1 MRRRAA
7 RSGKGGRERKAES
20 RERQLFFVEGERT
33 AFSVRKSAR
42 CFSLHNGQG
51 QRNGAAAAAARDVRN
66 GARSG
71 NTDKGIEKG
80 GGEGEKGEKILSH
93 LVRLP
98 KKKHG
103 PVRGGERGPTRPTR
117 AGSAWRGKVSVPPLD
132 SCVGVSSKKSMHTGK
147 THTGCGAERREG
159 GRGLRADQPLSLRL
173 VSPPRPRGKRRQPLK
188 VPPG

>member
-1 MRRRAA
+1 MPASCRPSSGPSPTWARPTPTGWAAGVRRRAA

-117 AGSAWRGKVSVPPLD
+117 AGSAWRGKVSVPPWTRAWG
-132 SCVGVSSKKSMHTGK
+132 CRRKKACTQAKHTR
-147 THTGCGAERREG
+147 GAGQRGERVAG
-159 GRGLRADQPLSLRL
+159 A
-173 VSPPRPRGKRRQPLK
+173 
-188 VPPG
+188 